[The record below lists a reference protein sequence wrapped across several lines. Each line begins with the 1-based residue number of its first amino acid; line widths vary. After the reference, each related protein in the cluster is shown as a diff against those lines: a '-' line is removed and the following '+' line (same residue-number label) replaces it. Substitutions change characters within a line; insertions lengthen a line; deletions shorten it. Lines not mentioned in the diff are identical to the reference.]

1 MERDIEA
8 GVSEIGMVAGRV
20 SEKRRPSRF
29 LWSGVAVAPAI
40 MDWLKGSKNE
50 VGVSDGV
57 RTRDFR
63 SHSPAL
69 YH

>member
-1 MERDIEA
+1 MRRHGTLLA
-8 GVSEIGMVAGRV
+8 VLVCLVAATA
-20 SEKRRPSRF
+20 F
-29 LWSGVAVAPAI
+29 AA
-40 MDWLKGSKNE
+40 DWLKGSKNE

>member
-1 MERDIEA
+1 MRLTEL
-8 GVSEIGMVAGRV
+8 
-20 SEKRRPSRF
+20 EKGF
-29 LWSGVAVAPAI
+29 
-40 MDWLKGSKNE
+40 
-50 VGVSDGV
+50 GVSDGV

>member
-1 MERDIEA
+1 MAAAKRLETGKSFTSASHSSADERSTD
-8 GVSEIGMVAGRV
+8 
-20 SEKRRPSRF
+20 
-29 LWSGVAVAPAI
+29 AV
-40 MDWLKGSKNE
+40 NE
-50 VGVSDGV
+50 LQTDANAVEDQNLESGVSDGD